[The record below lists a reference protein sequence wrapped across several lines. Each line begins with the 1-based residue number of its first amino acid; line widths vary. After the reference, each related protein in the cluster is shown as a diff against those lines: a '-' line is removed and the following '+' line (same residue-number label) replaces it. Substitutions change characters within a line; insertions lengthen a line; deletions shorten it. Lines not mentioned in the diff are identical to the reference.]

1 MPELPEVEV
10 TRLGIQPH
18 LEGQIVTRVNV
29 IDGRLR
35 WPVPNNLSKLLTG
48 QKIEQIG
55 RRGKYLLLKMTHG
68 HLIVHLG
75 MTGVLRVLPNSDPLK
90 PHDRVVIHFDEIS
103 LRLHDPRKFGA
114 VLWHPF
120 SSGDVL
126 AHPLIQ
132 KLGPEPFEGSFA
144 GQLGADRLYQYSR
157 KRTISVKAFLLAGQ
171 AVVGVG
177 NIYCSESLFEA
188 GIHPRLPAGKL
199 TRAQCQRLAQAVRK
213 VLKKAIQ
220 AGGSSL
226 RDFVDAHGEPGYFMM
241 QTKVYDRADQPCRVC
256 QTSIRQIVQGQRSTY
271 FCPVCQK
278 R

>member
-48 QKIEQIG
+48 QEIEQIG

-199 TRAQCQRLAQAVRK
+199 ARAQCQRLAQAVRK

-256 QTSIRQIVQGQRSTY
+256 QTRIRQIVQGQRSTY